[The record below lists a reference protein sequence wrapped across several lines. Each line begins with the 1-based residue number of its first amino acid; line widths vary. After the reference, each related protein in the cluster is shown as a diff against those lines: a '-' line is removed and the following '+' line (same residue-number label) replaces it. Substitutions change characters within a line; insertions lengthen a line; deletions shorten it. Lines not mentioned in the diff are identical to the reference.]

1 MLKTLFG
8 QKYTQ
13 KFIDRVA
20 WRKAQYYENR
30 RLKTIRENATKMA
43 FNWSHEYPTGTPI
56 EYIRDDI
63 IEMWE
68 RSEGVGIF
76 SNLDKE
82 QNIPVAS
89 SHMEAVQTM
98 AEKYPQPVRGT
109 RKNPKAQATIK
120 KYKHEWRNPPDEE
133 NND

>member
-20 WRKAQYYENR
+20 WRKSQYYENR

-68 RSEGVGIF
+68 RADKVGIF
-76 SNLDKE
+76 SNIDAE
-82 QNIPVAS
+82 QHIPV
-89 SHMEAVQTM
+89 
-98 AEKYPQPVRGT
+98 EKPVSRMDIIGQNGNDGLHYT
-109 RKNPKAQATIK
+109 QGPGPLDGKKN
-120 KYKHEWRNPPDEE
+120 D
-133 NND
+133 

>member
-8 QKYTQ
+8 QKYT
-13 KFIDRVA
+13 KAFIDRVA

-43 FNWSHEYPTGTPI
+43 YNWSHEYPTGTPI

-68 RSEGVGIF
+68 RAEKVGIF
-76 SNLDKE
+76 SNLEKE
-82 QNIPVAS
+82 QLIDYFTAHVFDQYERERANNQIFADNKLDQNQ
-89 SHMEAVQTM
+89 AID
-98 AEKYPQPVRGT
+98 
-109 RKNPKAQATIK
+109 QAT
-120 KYKHEWRNPPDEE
+120 KYEKGSL
-133 NND
+133 